1 MKQFLVLLL
10 VIAISI
16 SSAYSQNSKVNR
28 YTFSGYVKD
37 STSGEFLLGSSV
49 YIKEIQKGTTTNA
62 YGFFSLT
69 LDEGTYTIITA
80 YIGYYEQQFAL
91 RLDKDIS
98 QNILLIPKV
107 FVTKEVLI
115 TAKKADR
122 NVQST
127 DMGKVEVDVDQI
139 KKLPALLGEVD
150 ILKAIQLLP
159 GVQAAGEGNSGFY
172 VRGGGPDQNLILLD
186 EGTVYNASHLFGF
199 FSIFNSDAVKNITL
213 TKGGIPAQY
222 GGRLASVL
230 DITMKE
236 GNNQKFHAQGGIGYI
251 ASRLTLEGPLVKNKS
266 SFMISA
272 RRTFVDLFLREPFIK
287 PGSPADGNSYYFYD
301 LNGKLNYTLSQR
313 DRIFIS
319 GYLGRDVFNFKS
331 RDTGFKVKIPWGNS
345 TVSTRWNHLFSDK
358 LFVNSSLIFSDYKF
372 EFGASQQDFEFKI
385 FSGIRD
391 YTAKVDFNW
400 FPNILHNVK
409 FGVNY
414 IYHRFTPT
422 NASAR
427 SAEVVFDLGK
437 VTRFYAHDAAVYL
450 NDEWDIT
457 EKLRVNAGLRGTMF
471 EHVGPFTRYVQDPS
485 FQGKFTDT
493 IQYAQGEKVKMYM
506 HAEPRL
512 SVRYT
517 LTTTSSV
524 KAAFT
529 QNYQYIHLASFG
541 SVSLPTDVW
550 VPSTDLVKPQFG
562 REYSIGYFRNFHDN
576 TYETSVE
583 LYYKQMENQIEYR
596 EGATPDQD
604 VKNNPDN
611 NFVFGKGWS
620 YGAEFF
626 IKKSK
631 GKFNGWIGYTL
642 AYTKRKFPDLNNGE
656 TYSAK
661 YDRRH
666 DASLVLTY
674 DRNAKWTF
682 GAVWVYATGDALTL
696 PAEKYFIS
704 AGPPVTVDANGNAS
718 LNNNFNIL
726 SGYGKRNDYRQKPFH
741 RLDLSATLHVL
752 KKKRWQSEWVF
763 SVYNFYGRQNPY
775 FIYFNVDGNSTD
787 GTLKV
792 QAKQVSLFSVIPSVT
807 YNFKF

>member
-1 MKQFLVLLL
+1 MKQLLVLLL
-10 VIAISI
+10 FIAIST
-16 SSAYSQNSKVNR
+16 SVVFSQNPKVNK

-37 STSGEFLLGSSV
+37 SSSGEFLLGSSV

-80 YIGYYEQQFAL
+80 YIGYHEQQFII

-98 QNILLIPKV
+98 QNILIIPKV

-427 SAEVVFDLGK
+427 SADVVFDLGK
-437 VTRFYAHDAAVYL
+437 ITRFYAHDAAVYL

-485 FQGKFTDT
+485 FPGKFTDT
-493 IQYAQGEKVKMYM
+493 IQYDQGEKVKMYM

-562 REYSIGYFRNFHDN
+562 REYSVGYFRNFHDN

-696 PAEKYFIS
+696 PAEKYFVS

-775 FIYFNVDGNSTD
+775 FIYFNVDGNSTN

>member
-1 MKQFLVLLL
+1 MKQLLVLLL
-10 VIAISI
+10 FIAIST
-16 SSAYSQNSKVNR
+16 SVVFSQNPKVNK

-37 STSGEFLLGSSV
+37 SSSGEFLLGSSV

-80 YIGYYEQQFAL
+80 YIGYHEQQFII

-98 QNILLIPKV
+98 QNILIIPKV

-427 SAEVVFDLGK
+427 SADVVFDLGK
-437 VTRFYAHDAAVYL
+437 ITRFYAHDAAVYL

-485 FQGKFTDT
+485 FQGKFIDT
-493 IQYAQGEKVKMYM
+493 IQYDQGAKVKMYM

-562 REYSIGYFRNFHDN
+562 REYSVGYFRNFHDN

-696 PAEKYFIS
+696 PAEKYFVS